1 MTTTMA
7 AAAALTSSIR
17 DGPPLSRSTTTIT
30 HYYKNTHSVGHK
42 GAGPMD
48 EGEMNV
54 AKRDENDNVHNHG
67 DGMDGENAELP
78 VDEGGYDSEESDGLD
93 QMLRDGETIYSDERQ
108 YEMFKSMVQDSK
120 TPLYPGCKE
129 EHSKL
134 HVVFSLLQLKS
145 TNGWSDKSFTE
156 LLQLIG
162 DLLPAGHV
170 LPETTYRAKK
180 IWMCPVCK
188 TPRYKGGDNDD
199 DANDDSGGPDLKKRK
214 VPVKV
219 AIIPRIERMF
229 ANKKHAKMMR
239 WHHKEHGMNPFGD
252 MSSQHSTWPVALV
265 IYNLPSWL
273 CMKRKYIMMPLLI
286 QGPRQP
292 GNDIDV
298 YFRPLVDDL
307 KFLWNRSAQMWDA
320 YKREYFTFR
329 AMLFVTIQDYPC
341 ARNTSGQTVK
351 GGCACLQ
358 CMLETTSRWLRYSK
372 KTVYMRHRRFLP
384 AGHHYRSNTRD
395 FDGTV
400 EEGTAPTQRDGRD
413 IFNEVKDI
421 ECIFGKGPSST
432 SAASKGGEKP
442 FWKKKSIFW
451 GLPYWKDLDVRHTI
465 DMMHVE
471 KNVCETLMG
480 ILLNIP
486 GKTKDTLN
494 TRRDLVDMNIRP
506 ELHPQEHH
514 NGRQYLPPAC
524 YTLSA
529 AEKISL
535 LECLQSV

>member
-1 MTTTMA
+1 
-7 AAAALTSSIR
+7 
-17 DGPPLSRSTTTIT
+17 
-30 HYYKNTHSVGHK
+30 
-42 GAGPMD
+42 MD

-54 AKRDENDNVHNHG
+54 AKR
-67 DGMDGENAELP
+67 
-78 VDEGGYDSEESDGLD
+78 
-93 QMLRDGETIYSDERQ
+93 ETAYSDERQ

-162 DLLPAGHV
+162 DLLPA
-170 LPETTYRAKK
+170 
-180 IWMCPVCK
+180 VCK

-239 WHHKEHGMNPFGD
+239 WHHEERNKDGMIRHPADGSQWRKIDRKYKKHFAQETRNIRFGLSTDGMNPFGD
-252 MSSQHSTWPVALV
+252 LSSRHSMWPVALV

-273 CMKRKYIMMPLLI
+273 CMKRKYIMMPFLI

-341 ARNTSGQTVK
+341 AGNTSGQTVK

-358 CMLETTSRWLRYSK
+358 CMLETASRWLRYSK

-384 AGHHYRSNTRD
+384 AGHHYCSNTRD

-400 EEGTAPTQRDGRD
+400 EEGTAPTQREGRD

-432 SAASKGGEKP
+432 SATSKGGEKP
-442 FWKKKSIFW
+442 FRKKKSIFW

-465 DMMHVE
+465 DVMHVE
-471 KNVCETLMG
+471 KNMCETLMG

-494 TRRDLVDMNIRP
+494 ARRDLVDMNIRP
-506 ELHPQEHH
+506 ELHPQERH